1 MKNYI
6 NLGISF
12 AFPVCYGRQHLTMVS
27 CAICI
32 FKFVL
37 SWITKKFISFCL
49 NPFVVSRICSH
60 N

>member
-6 NLGISF
+6 DLGISF
-12 AFPVCYGRQHLTMVS
+12 AFPVSYGRQYLTMVS

-37 SWITKKFISFCL
+37 SWITKNIISFCL
-49 NPFVVSRICSH
+49 NTFVVSRICSY